1 MGIAL
6 VSTAKALWL
15 PAKAQLAQ
23 VLLDRAWSETQR
35 TGEPNA
41 PWPDADHYPIA
52 RLAVPSLGIE
62 QVVLSGDS
70 GAVLAFAPGM
80 NREAQYQFGG
90 AKIISGH
97 RDTHFRFLQ
106 ELQQGDELTLESIDH
121 IERFKI
127 VSTRVI
133 DARQEGLYPS
143 ENPEGLYLVTC
154 YPFDAVST
162 GGDQRYVVRAEP
174 IKKILAP
181 IVGNQLSVVGTESID
196 EALELF
202 DQKIGVSFHPNSTS
216 IVPALD
222 AESLAVKQNDAEP
235 NALFHDYPTVPVF
248 AL

>member
-1 MGIAL
+1 MPRAASRKVIKMVGVTLMVVAL
-6 VSTAKALWL
+6 VSAVNAMWL

-23 VLLDRAWSETQR
+23 VLLDRAWVETQR

-41 PWPDADHYPIA
+41 PWPDADHYPVA
-52 RLAVPSLGIE
+52 RLAVPSLGID

-106 ELQQGDELTLESIDH
+106 HLQKGDELTLESIDH

-133 DARQEGLYPS
+133 DARQEDLYPG

-154 YPFDAVST
+154 YPFDAMSA

-174 IKKILAP
+174 IRMH
-181 IVGNQLSVVGTESID
+181 S
-196 EALELF
+196 EL
-202 DQKIGVSFHPNSTS
+202 
-216 IVPALD
+216 
-222 AESLAVKQNDAEP
+222 
-235 NALFHDYPTVPVF
+235 PVF
-248 AL
+248 SL

>member
-1 MGIAL
+1 LYKVLKIMGATCMTIGL
-6 VSTAKALWL
+6 VSALKAFWL

-23 VLLDRAWSETQR
+23 ALLDHAWTETQR
-35 TGEPNA
+35 TGELNA

-52 RLAVPSLGIE
+52 RLAVPSLGVE
-62 QVVLSGDS
+62 HVVLSGDS

-106 ELQQGDELTLESIDH
+106 HLQQGDELTLESIDH
-121 IERFKI
+121 IERFKV

-133 DARQEGLYPS
+133 DGRQEDLYPS
-143 ENPEGLYLVTC
+143 DNPEGLYLVTC
-154 YPFDAVST
+154 YPFNAVST

-174 IKKILAP
+174 
-181 IVGNQLSVVGTESID
+181 VRRHS
-196 EALELF
+196 EL
-202 DQKIGVSFHPNSTS
+202 
-216 IVPALD
+216 
-222 AESLAVKQNDAEP
+222 
-235 NALFHDYPTVPVF
+235 PVF